1 MAYRRTRRRF
11 ARRGRRRVVPRKTQ
25 SIRRLAGQSAMTM
38 VERMAQMPGSLGQ
51 LAGSVVM
58 LKKFINSEV
67 KFKDTT
73 ISGSIGTGGTYQVL
87 LNGISQGDDFANRQG
102 RSLLM
107 KDLSVRFKVQST
119 LTNSNIQSIG
129 WAIVLDKKPDETTPC
144 TWGNVFTLNSVF
156 AHVRKQDYSGRFV
169 IMARGQLQIN
179 YPDRASVSTKRYINL
194 NGIHIKY
201 DGTDATQNSL
211 DQNAIH
217 FIATTDQASD
227 TAIVLG
233 EARLNYFDN

>member
-1 MAYRRTRRRF
+1 MAYRRTRKRGFRR
-11 ARRGRRRVVPRKTQ
+11 RRRVVPRKTQ

-73 ISGSIGTGGTYQVL
+73 ISGSIGTGGLYQVL
-87 LNGISQGDDFANRQG
+87 LNGISEGDEYNNRQG
-102 RSLLM
+102 RSILM

-156 AHVRKQDYSGRFV
+156 SHVRKQDYSGRFV
-169 IMARGQLQIN
+169 VMARGQLNIN
-179 YPDRASVSTKRYINL
+179 YPDNPSISTKRYINL

-201 DGTDATQNSL
+201 DGTDATQTSL

-217 FIATTDQASD
+217 FIATTDQTAD
-227 TAIVLG
+227 TAIILG
-233 EARLNYFDN
+233 EARLNYYDN